1 MQPQKGEVLV
11 RKKEKIIV
19 VSLTIVLVLLGTLGV
34 KKIMEPTEKE
44 KQIAFLKEHEEELTK
59 YIIKRNS
66 KANINIVKY
75 NWESFRIEDS
85 GAFTKKMY
93 IVDIELY
100 GIDNNEIDAGAIQ
113 VLPNN
118 LQKPTKIEEIATN
131 NFEEALEEFK

>member
-1 MQPQKGEVLV
+1 M

-131 NFEEALEEFK
+131 NFDEALEEFK

>member
-1 MQPQKGEVLV
+1 M

-44 KQIAFLKEHEEELTK
+44 KKIAFLKEHEEELTK

>member
-1 MQPQKGEVLV
+1 M

-19 VSLTIVLVLLGTLGV
+19 VSLTIILVLLGTLGV

-44 KQIAFLKEHEEELTK
+44 KQIAFLKEYEEELTK

-66 KANINIVKY
+66 KTNINIVKY

-93 IVDIELY
+93 IVDIVLY
-100 GIDNNEIDAGAIQ
+100 GIDNNEIDGGAIQ

-131 NFEEALEEFK
+131 NFEEALEGLK

>member
-1 MQPQKGEVLV
+1 
-11 RKKEKIIV
+11 
-19 VSLTIVLVLLGTLGV
+19 
-34 KKIMEPTEKE
+34 
-44 KQIAFLKEHEEELTK
+44 
-59 YIIKRNS
+59 
-66 KANINIVKY
+66 
-75 NWESFRIEDS
+75 
-85 GAFTKKMY
+85 MY

>member
-1 MQPQKGEVLV
+1 M

-131 NFEEALEEFK
+131 NFEKALEEFK

>member
-1 MQPQKGEVLV
+1 M

>member
-1 MQPQKGEVLV
+1 M

-19 VSLTIVLVLLGTLGV
+19 VSLTIVLVLLGPLGV

>member
-1 MQPQKGEVLV
+1 M

-100 GIDNNEIDAGAIQ
+100 GIDNNEIDAGVIQ

>member
-1 MQPQKGEVLV
+1 V

>member
-1 MQPQKGEVLV
+1 M
-11 RKKEKIIV
+11 RKKKKIIV

>member
-1 MQPQKGEVLV
+1 M

-19 VSLTIVLVLLGTLGV
+19 VSLTIILVLLGTLGV